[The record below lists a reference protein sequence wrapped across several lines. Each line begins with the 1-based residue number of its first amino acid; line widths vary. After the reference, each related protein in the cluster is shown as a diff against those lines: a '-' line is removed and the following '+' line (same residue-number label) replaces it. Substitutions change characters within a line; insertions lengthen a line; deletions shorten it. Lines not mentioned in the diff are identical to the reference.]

1 MQVSGDLVDW
11 LEPTGSSLTAASA
24 LDDTL
29 IARICGALPTEF
41 FVTLARFG
49 SLKNRV
55 LYPKQRLG
63 WFGSA
68 KLLKILG
75 LRCILL

>member
-29 IARICGALPTEF
+29 IARICVALPTEF
-41 FVTLARFG
+41 FVTLAG
-49 SLKNRV
+49 SVASRTV
-55 LYPKQRLG
+55 YYIQSS
-63 WFGSA
+63 GSEVGST